1 MEQFSK
7 HIGLDVHKAS
17 IEIGIADS
25 SRRTKAR
32 HYGAVAHTQAS
43 VEAML
48 KKLSPDGEVMEF
60 CYEAGP
66 CGYGLYH
73 QITVRGHKCQV
84 VAPSLIPKRAGD
96 RVKTDRRDCL
106 RLAELL
112 RAGELTS
119 VWVPNAEQESI
130 RDLVRTRDDFKCA
143 LRQMRQ
149 QLLSF
154 LLRHSLRWTG
164 GKKNWTKGFWCWIE
178 ALQMPSEHQQ
188 FVLKEYIDAVRRHEV
203 QIRTI
208 EGQMNRAKSGW
219 ELEPIVDAL
228 MAMRGINLVTAM
240 GIVAEL
246 GDLSRF
252 SKPTQ
257 LMAFLGLV
265 PCEHSSGDSRRQG
278 GITKTGNGHVRRL
291 LIESA
296 WCYRFNAR
304 KSREIEQRAQKAS
317 ESVQA
322 IAWKAQKRL
331 NARYRALI
339 ERGISKCKVV
349 TAVARELCGFIWAV
363 VEQARREQ
371 LTTRP

>member
-7 HIGLDVHKAS
+7 YVGLDVHKES
-17 IEIGIADS
+17 IEVSVADAGRS
-25 SRRTKAR
+25 KAR
-32 HYGAVAHTQAS
+32 HYGGINHTAAAVS
-43 VEAML
+43 AML
-48 KKLSPDGEVMEF
+48 KKLSPDGEVMEL

-73 QITVRGHKCQV
+73 QIIACGHKCHV
-84 VAPSLIPKRAGD
+84 VAPTLIPKRASD
-96 RVKTDRRDCL
+96 KVKTDRRDSL

-112 RAGELTS
+112 RAGELTP
-119 VWVPNAEQESI
+119 VWVPDAEQEAI
-130 RDLVRTRDDFKCA
+130 RDLVRTRDDFKTSQ
-143 LRQMRQ
+143 RKVRQ
-149 QLLSF
+149 QLLAF
-154 LLRHSLRWTG
+154 LLRHSQRWTG
-164 GKKNWTKGFWCWIE
+164 GKKNWTQGFWGWLE
-178 ALQMPSEHQQ
+178 ALQMPSVHQQ
-188 FVLKEYIDAVRRHEV
+188 FALKEYIDAVRRYGD
-203 QIRTI
+203 QIEAI
-208 EGQMNRAKSGW
+208 EAQMNRAKAGW
-219 ELEPIVDAL
+219 VLEPIVDAL

-252 SKPTQ
+252 TKPTQ

-265 PCEHSSGDSRRQG
+265 PSEHSSGESRHQG

-304 KSREIEQRAQKAS
+304 KSREIQQRAQKTSAQ
-317 ESVQA
+317 VQS

-331 NARYRALI
+331 NARYRALS

-363 VEQARREQ
+363 VEQSRREQ
-371 LTTRP
+371 LQPV

>member
-1 MEQFSK
+1 MKEFSK
-7 HIGLDVHKAS
+7 YVGLDVHAIS
-17 IEIGIADS
+17 IEVGVADPGRARS
-25 SRRTKAR
+25 R
-32 HYGAVAHTQAS
+32 HYGGVNHTQAAVS
-43 VEAML
+43 AML
-48 KKLSPDGEVMEF
+48 KKLSPDGEVMEL

-73 QITVRGHKCQV
+73 QIIASGHQCHV

-96 RVKTDRRDCL
+96 KVKTDRRDCL

-119 VWVPNAEQESI
+119 VWVPDAEQEAI
-130 RDLVRTRDDFKCA
+130 RDLVRTRDDFKTS
-143 LRQMRQ
+143 QKQSRQ
-149 QLLSF
+149 QLLAF

-164 GKKNWTKGFWCWIE
+164 GKQNWTKGFWNWVE
-178 ALQMPSEHQQ
+178 ALQMPSVHQQ
-188 FVLKEYIDAVRRHEV
+188 FVLNEYIDAVRHRGAQV
-203 QIRTI
+203 RTV
-208 EGQMNRAKSGW
+208 EAQMNKAKAGW
-219 ELEPIVDAL
+219 VLEPIVDAL

-265 PCEHSSGDSRRQG
+265 PSEHSSGDSRRQG
-278 GITKTGNGHVRRL
+278 GITKTGNGQVRRL

-296 WCYRFNAR
+296 WCYRFGAR
-304 KSREIEQRAQKAS
+304 KSREIEQRAQKTSAP
-317 ESVQA
+317 VQA

-331 NARYRALI
+331 NARYRALS
-339 ERGISKCKVV
+339 ERGIGSCKVV

-371 LTTRP
+371 LAA